1 MPLFSG
7 MIQDEL
13 EMRAPDFQYREEVS
27 RIYKKHYSG
36 LYHYGLKISGSPEM
50 TKDAIQE
57 LFIRFLGDRK
67 ILASVKKLDSYLYRS
82 IRNNLLR
89 EVRSAQEYPETGPE
103 NPELEFS
110 HEELLIT
117 EEISS
122 ERGQIVSRCLN
133 RLPPRQKEIIY
144 LRFYHDLSYD
154 GIAEVLD
161 ISYKTVKNLTYEALN
176 KMRSDIKT

>member
-1 MPLFSG
+1 
-7 MIQDEL
+7 MIHDEL
-13 EMRAPDFQYREEVS
+13 DMNASDLRYREEVN
-27 RIYKKHYSG
+27 RIYRKHYSG
-36 LYHYGLKISGSPEM
+36 LYRYGLKISGSPDM

-57 LFIRFLGDRK
+57 LFIRFLGDK
-67 ILASVKKLDSYLYRS
+67 KTLSSVKKVDSYLYRS

-89 EVRSAQEYPETGPE
+89 EVRPAPGLPETTPAD
-103 NPELEFS
+103 PELEFS

-122 ERGQIVSRCLN
+122 KRGQVVARCLN
-133 RLPPRQKEIIY
+133 HLPPRQKEIIY
-144 LRFYHDLSYD
+144 LRFYNDLSYE

-176 KMRSDIKT
+176 KMRSDLKS